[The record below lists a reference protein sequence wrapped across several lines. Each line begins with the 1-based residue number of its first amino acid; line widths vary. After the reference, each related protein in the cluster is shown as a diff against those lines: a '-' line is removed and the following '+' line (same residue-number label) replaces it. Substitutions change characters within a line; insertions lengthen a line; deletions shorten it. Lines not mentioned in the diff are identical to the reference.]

1 MIKNVFSNRV
11 IIIDEAHNTNPN
23 SELMIKKNKEQK
35 SLKMFP
41 ECIKTILRYSEN
53 TKLPDRYVI
62 KPKLAIAIIIGT
74 IANPSNPSV
83 KLTAFD
89 VPTITKLVKQ

>member
-1 MIKNVFSNRV
+1 MI
-11 IIIDEAHNTNPN
+11 
-23 SELMIKKNKEQK
+23 
-35 SLKMFP
+35 
-41 ECIKTILRYSEN
+41 
-53 TKLPDRYVI
+53 
-62 KPKLAIAIIIGT
+62 PKLAIAIMTGT